1 MKKPGRNQRSRAG
14 EMAGGSEI
22 TVAVMGMT
30 GAGKSSFI
38 ERLTLN
44 KSIVVGNGLE
54 SGMYIQI

>member
-14 EMAGGSEI
+14 EMAEI

-44 KSIVVGNGLE
+44 ESIVVGNGLE
-54 SGMYIQI
+54 SGMYLQI